1 MGDPNRPGSKLFE
14 LALAWLAEDKEARI
28 AAEIAIEGKVRRGA
42 KEADPKDG
50 ESFYAKWVARK
61 SSSNV

>member
-1 MGDPNRPGSKLFE
+1 MADPNRPGSKLFE

-28 AAEIAIEGKVRRGA
+28 AGEIAIEGRAKRGA

-50 ESFYAKWVARK
+50 ESFYAK
-61 SSSNV
+61 

>member
-50 ESFYAKWVARK
+50 ESFYAK
-61 SSSNV
+61 